1 MADRR
6 CLREEEEYFD
16 QSLQRQRVFRDRM
29 NPLDSLSDEELYT
42 KYRFTRNG
50 ILFLIDILEPHLKRA
65 TKRSCS
71 VDVHLQV
78 LSALYFL
85 ASGCFQ
91 RITAD
96 SRDINLSQATISRVV
111 NSFCLSLCSMKN
123 DFIKFPTTQDKIL
136 HNEQHFFRTLKLPNI
151 VGLIDGTQVQ
161 IIAPREQEEIYVNH
175 QNYHSINVQVVC
187 DFDCKITNI
196 VAKWPGSVH
205 DSTILK
211 ESQLKLYFDTRNPN
225 HKGILLG
232 DSGYGCS
239 NWLLTPYKYP
249 SDATISVRSRVT
261 DKKKQ
266 IKYLIFSA
274 QVIHAL

>member
-16 QSLQRQRVFRDRM
+16 QSLHRQRVFCDQM

-42 KYRFTRNG
+42 KYRFTKNG

-65 TKRSCS
+65 TQHSCS

-123 DFIKFPTTQDKIL
+123 VSSIFL
-136 HNEQHFFRTLKLPNI
+136 E
-151 VGLIDGTQVQ
+151 
-161 IIAPREQEEIYVNH
+161 PR
-175 QNYHSINVQVVC
+175 NYQ
-187 DFDCKITNI
+187 
-196 VAKWPGSVH
+196 
-205 DSTILK
+205 
-211 ESQLKLYFDTRNPN
+211 
-225 HKGILLG
+225 ILL
-232 DSGYGCS
+232 D
-239 NWLLTPYKYP
+239 
-249 SDATISVRSRVT
+249 
-261 DKKKQ
+261 
-266 IKYLIFSA
+266 
-274 QVIHAL
+274 

>member
-16 QSLQRQRVFRDRM
+16 QSLLRQRVFCDQM
-29 NPLDSLSDEELYT
+29 KPLDSLSDEELYT
-42 KYRFTRNG
+42 KYRFT
-50 ILFLIDILEPHLKRA
+50 FLIDILEPHLERA
-65 TKRSCS
+65 THRSCS

-91 RITAD
+91 RTTAD

-111 NSFCLSLCSMKN
+111 SSFYLCSMKN

-136 HNEQHFFRTLKLPNI
+136 HNEQHFFRTSKLPNI

-161 IIAPREQEEIYVNH
+161 IIAPKEQEEIYVNR

-196 VAKWPGSVH
+196 VAK
-205 DSTILK
+205 
-211 ESQLKLYFDTRNPN
+211 
-225 HKGILLG
+225 
-232 DSGYGCS
+232 
-239 NWLLTPYKYP
+239 
-249 SDATISVRSRVT
+249 
-261 DKKKQ
+261 
-266 IKYLIFSA
+266 
-274 QVIHAL
+274 

>member
-16 QSLQRQRVFRDRM
+16 QSLQRQRVFHDQM

-50 ILFLIDILEPHLKRA
+50 ILFLIDILEPHLKRV
-65 TKRSCS
+65 THRSCS

-85 ASGCFQ
+85 TSGCFQ
-91 RITAD
+91 RTTAG

-123 DFIKFPTTQDKIL
+123 DFIKFPTTQDKML
-136 HNEQHFFRTLKLPNI
+136 HNEQHFFRTSKLPNI
-151 VGLIDGTQVQ
+151 VGLIAGTQVQ
-161 IIAPREQEEIYVNH
+161 IIAPREQEEIYVNR

-196 VAKWPGSVH
+196 VAK
-205 DSTILK
+205 
-211 ESQLKLYFDTRNPN
+211 
-225 HKGILLG
+225 
-232 DSGYGCS
+232 
-239 NWLLTPYKYP
+239 
-249 SDATISVRSRVT
+249 
-261 DKKKQ
+261 
-266 IKYLIFSA
+266 
-274 QVIHAL
+274 